1 MVGTSEDP
9 ITSPKNKNLYSFTID
24 AFISAHKFVW
34 KYDVKKFIAC
44 MLANWTYIAIMVF
57 FAMREYQDWNI
68 ALSKVAFFLG
78 VGMTCYVTF

>member
-1 MVGTSEDP
+1 
-9 ITSPKNKNLYSFTID
+9 
-24 AFISAHKFVW
+24 
-34 KYDVKKFIAC
+34 